1 MGECIVVSKES
12 RHIFEGSDEDVRCC
26 NYLRNFGEFGEA
38 Y

>member
-12 RHIFEGSDEDVRCC
+12 RHIFEGSDEDVVII
-26 NYLRNFGEFGEA
+26 LRNFGEFGEA